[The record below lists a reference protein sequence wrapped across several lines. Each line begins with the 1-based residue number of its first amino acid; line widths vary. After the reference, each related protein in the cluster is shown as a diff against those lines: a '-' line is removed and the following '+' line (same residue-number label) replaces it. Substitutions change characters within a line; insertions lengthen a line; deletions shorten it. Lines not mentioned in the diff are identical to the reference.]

1 MTRFFAAALATAM
14 LTPPAQT
21 PLQQSAAT
29 ATTGV
34 IRGHIFTADGRPLQ
48 RAQVRLLNL
57 TGGGGML
64 RNVDTDDDG
73 SYQFADVRAGVY
85 MVIASHNGFVTFVYG
100 RQGNYPQTDTGI
112 AAAMAI
118 GPDQVFTLGQGET
131 KEHVD
136 ITLPRHGAIVGHIVD
151 ENGDPVE
158 GVNVRALK
166 IAFTAGR
173 RQLVGAGSVSPKT
186 NDQGRF
192 RIYGLQPGSYIVS
205 ADVGHAGSQDLPGYA
220 ATYFPGTL
228 NPGEAQPV
236 TVGVSQEVTNVD
248 FALTPVRTASV
259 SGRTIDADGQP
270 FQGGIEMRV
279 SRRSSAVAS
288 DSFGARTERDGT
300 FEFQHIP
307 PGEYVLNG
315 FRGQEIGWQMV
326 EVNGA
331 DVAGLTVQTTAGSTI
346 SGRVSFEGANPPEQ
360 TSVGIAFVPAD
371 PDLVPFKGQPPQTDV
386 RRDGTFEIKYAN
398 GLGRL
403 RALGVPAGWAMKSV
417 IANGVDVADT
427 PLPFGTREQSL
438 KDVDV
443 TLTNQVT
450 TVDGTVTDAAGRSVT
465 SGAALIFSSDRDR
478 WYEGSRFFS
487 LWRLRPGGLFT
498 VQGMPPGDYFIAA
511 IDWLQ
516 PGDLVGGWQDPALLE
531 SLSRDATRVTLTEGQ
546 KVSVSLKL
554 SPR

>member
-14 LTPPAQT
+14 LTPQAQT

-85 MVIASHNGFVTFVYG
+85 MVIASHNGFVTFAYG

-220 ATYFPGTL
+220 ATYFPGTS

-248 FALTPVRTASV
+248 FALTPVRTAS
-259 SGRTIDADGQP
+259 
-270 FQGGIEMRV
+270 
-279 SRRSSAVAS
+279 
-288 DSFGARTERDGT
+288 
-300 FEFQHIP
+300 
-307 PGEYVLNG
+307 
-315 FRGQEIGWQMV
+315 
-326 EVNGA
+326 
-331 DVAGLTVQTTAGSTI
+331 
-346 SGRVSFEGANPPEQ
+346 
-360 TSVGIAFVPAD
+360 
-371 PDLVPFKGQPPQTDV
+371 
-386 RRDGTFEIKYAN
+386 
-398 GLGRL
+398 
-403 RALGVPAGWAMKSV
+403 
-417 IANGVDVADT
+417 
-427 PLPFGTREQSL
+427 
-438 KDVDV
+438 
-443 TLTNQVT
+443 
-450 TVDGTVTDAAGRSVT
+450 DAAGRPVT